1 MVLTSGQRDGNGDSN
16 RCRCTLMYKTWLRD
30 LAGPRRGESAHD
42 YAKRQILHWTQHDE
56 MVQLGK
62 KGRAVPPLTQEEI
75 DLIDDR
81 LGRGE
86 ALPPELSE
94 KVVAIVRRPAGK
106 RGPDPGALVS
116 RDVMIRWTIA
126 NLVRHCGLNP
136 TRKRSTTKTESA

>member
-1 MVLTSGQRDGNGDSN
+1 
-16 RCRCTLMYKTWLRD
+16 
-30 LAGPRRGESAHD
+30 
-42 YAKRQILHWTQHDE
+42 

-136 TRKRSTTKTESA
+136 TRKRSTTKTESAASIVTKVLNELGEKSLTEGRVNRIWEEDPYKGWYYRPPSA